1 MIPDQEGIISTHLG
15 ERERER
21 GQKNQERGQELGQEM
36 TTVNLSYG
44 QEGKEPVL
52 LGRMKGLREV
62 ESTDVGNPHPQ
73 WMAGTVEGYTV
84 F

>member
-15 ERERER
+15 ERERG

-36 TTVNLSYG
+36 TTMNLSYG

-52 LGRMKGLREV
+52 LGQMKGLREV
-62 ESTDVGNPHPQ
+62 ESIDVGNPHPQ
-73 WMAGTVEGYTV
+73 WIAGTVEGYAV